1 MKEVPVGPPGQIRV
15 MAGIRPIL
23 TTDKATVIEFRDKFR
38 DLMALFCR
46 HFNDD
51 MWIFIT
57 KDDPDWE
64 SHLVRLGYLS
74 SSITAEQLVTDFM
87 HEGVK

>member
-1 MKEVPVGPPGQIRV
+1 MKEVPVGTPGQIRV
-15 MAGIRPIL
+15 MAGIQPIF
-23 TTDKATVIEFRDKFR
+23 TTDKATVLEFRDRFG

-57 KDDPDWE
+57 KDDPDWQA
-64 SHLVRLGYLS
+64 HLVRLGYLS
-74 SSITAEQLVTDFM
+74 SALSTQQLVADVVRTGK
-87 HEGVK
+87 E